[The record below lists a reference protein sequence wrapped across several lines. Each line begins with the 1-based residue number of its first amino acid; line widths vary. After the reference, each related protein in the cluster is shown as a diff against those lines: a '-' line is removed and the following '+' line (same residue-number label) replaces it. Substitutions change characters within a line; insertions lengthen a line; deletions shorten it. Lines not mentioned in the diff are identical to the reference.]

1 MFAYSVSDTASAIN
15 PNRNMK
21 PAVRTVNEHEPS
33 LAMPVIHQGA
43 RSDLPT
49 QPGYEGRDSREC
61 VVRLQRWIDDLIQSG
76 DAQKADIDPN
86 ILRIGK
92 RASSSFC
99 VGTRDSRWFIGV
111 AATDL
116 TWFLGLPWFH
126 VAIKRGSAHL
136 NLVCEQLVLDSL
148 HLPAFCI
155 SLHSSKPG
163 SFDELSH
170 HKLIDVREASAL
182 GGGRFNS
189 FGSAI
194 LRTIDVR
201 VTNDEST
208 MNGLL
213 AGKFMTGHSNRSVFR
228 SIKK

>member
-1 MFAYSVSDTASAIN
+1 
-15 PNRNMK
+15 
-21 PAVRTVNEHEPS
+21 
-33 LAMPVIHQGA
+33 MPVIHQA
-43 RSDLPT
+43 PRSDLAA
-49 QPGYEGRDSREC
+49 QIGDVRDSREC
-61 VVRLQRWIDDLIQSG
+61 VFRLQRWIDDLLQCG
-76 DAQKADIDPN
+76 EATRTDLDPN

-99 VGTRDSRWFIGV
+99 VGTRDNRWFIGV
-111 AATDL
+111 AASDL
-116 TWFLGLPWFH
+116 AWFLGLPWFH
-126 VAIKRGSAHL
+126 VAIKRGSTHL
-136 NLVCEQLVLDSL
+136 NLVCEQLVLDCL

-155 SLHSSKPG
+155 SLHSAKAG

-170 HKLIDVREASAL
+170 HKLIDVRVASAL
-182 GGGRFNS
+182 GGCRFNS
-189 FGSAI
+189 FGSEI